1 MSFISIFSDV
11 ELQSADIVFLLDGS
25 DDMRAS
31 ERQILDFVR
40 EFVKQIDIGP
50 RKVQV
55 ALIQY
60 SREPTAEFLLN
71 SNAVKDDVLRNL
83 NNVRLKGGRTVN
95 TGVALEFVKNNLF
108 TASAGSRIHQA
119 VPQILIILSGRRSD
133 DDVQVA
139 VDGLRNAGIVI
150 YSIGMNK
157 ADRLEME
164 QLGHSLTEKFFIE
177 ESTDFP
183 LVREQLLLAIASQSA
198 AVTPGVGE

>member
-1 MSFISIFSDV
+1 
-11 ELQSADIVFLLDGS
+11 
-25 DDMRAS
+25 MRAS

-60 SREPTAEFLLN
+60 SGEPTAEFLLN
-71 SNAVKDDVLRNL
+71 SNALKDDVLRNL
-83 NNVRLKGGRTVN
+83 NNVRLKGGQTVN

-108 TASAGSRIHQA
+108 TASAGSRIQQA

-150 YSIGMNK
+150 YSIGMNN